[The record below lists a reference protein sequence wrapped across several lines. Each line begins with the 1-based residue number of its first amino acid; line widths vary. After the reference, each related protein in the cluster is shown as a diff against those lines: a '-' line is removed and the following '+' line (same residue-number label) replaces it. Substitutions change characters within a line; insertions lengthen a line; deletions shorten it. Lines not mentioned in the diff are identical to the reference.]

1 MSITTALKTGSFP
14 TLADMGVTRPTEIS
28 SYKLRSNGKK
38 NDVLK
43 IRYKREKGSFLPHSR
58 TYKFGRSLKAV
69 VADGGTARIEN
80 TYEISPLLLRAV
92 AELDSL
98 VQQDKGASESKA
110 SRSKD
115 SKRRTELLSELDGL
129 ETMLAGDTAETNPS
143 AVSARFANIRARI
156 EAL

>member
-1 MSITTALKTGSFP
+1 MPVTTALNSSSFS

-28 SYKLRSNGKK
+28 SYKLRSDGKK

-43 IRYKREKGSFLPHSR
+43 IRYKRKKGSFLPHSR

-80 TYEISPLLLRAV
+80 TYEISPLLLSAV

-98 VQQDKGASESKA
+98 VQSDKSVSESKA
-110 SRSKD
+110 SRTKASKA
-115 SKRRTELLSELDGL
+115 RTELLSELDGL

-143 AVSARFANIRARI
+143 AVSARFAKIRARI